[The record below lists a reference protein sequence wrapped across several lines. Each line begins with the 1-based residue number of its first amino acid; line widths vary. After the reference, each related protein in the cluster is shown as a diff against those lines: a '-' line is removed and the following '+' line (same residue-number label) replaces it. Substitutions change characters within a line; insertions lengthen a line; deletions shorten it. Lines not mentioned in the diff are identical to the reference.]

1 MLELRGT
8 KAISK
13 LHWNEMDRGQQR
25 AAAKAVSALEGFHVV
40 TVGAPLPSRRQERAR
55 AGRLAQL
62 VVELHGFDVVELV
75 VESRTRALN
84 QRDVNTVIGARFRL
98 PKGAEFRVEHLPGA
112 DEPILWAA
120 DVVAGAVRAAKQEQ
134 PACREI
140 LADPRLRDRCRH

>member
-1 MLELRGT
+1 
-8 KAISK
+8 
-13 LHWNEMDRGQQR
+13 
-25 AAAKAVSALEGFHVV
+25 
-40 TVGAPLPSRRQERAR
+40 
-55 AGRLAQL
+55 L

-120 DVVAGAVRAAKQEQ
+120 DVVAGAVRAAKQER

-140 LADPRLRDRCRH
+140 LADRVYEIDVATDC